1 MLFAGVCH
9 CWRSIKEG
17 DGRFLL
23 CGCIFRIVSI
33 HSATCRGILCHWIVR
48 IIFRG
53 YTADSILEREFSVDY
68 CIFWMVVSRFP
79 FSFNS
84 RITVLSGTFVSSPC
98 IRNSPS
104 GTLGVEEQPA
114 NSPPVSRK
122 QIVIIRPFILSVF
135 SYTLCWR
142 NNKAKTL
149 IFTNTISPNSYA
161 IFVKFLVICKQMV
174 GNLINNQDN
183 DCFWNFFWFFQ
194 LKDCWNSM
202 YN

>member
-1 MLFAGVCH
+1 M
-9 CWRSIKEG
+9 
-17 DGRFLL
+17 RFLSEEHKAIKSL
-23 CGCIFRIVSI
+23 DAFCWGMSLLTFHKGRRRSFPVMWMYFPDCIHTFSHMPGNPLSLDSKNNFLGVTPLIVSWKENFPLI
-33 HSATCRGILCHWIVR
+33 TVS
-48 IIFRG
+48 
-53 YTADSILEREFSVDY
+53 
-68 CIFWMVVSRFP
+68 FWMVVSRFP

-183 DCFWNFFWFFQ
+183 DCF
-194 LKDCWNSM
+194 
-202 YN
+202 